1 VYSVETDSDA
11 VGEIA
16 ALPAVALVSYAELM
30 ARLEEAPWSG
40 EVYSTQRQDEAMRT
54 HPFGDGGA
62 GLAIYLVLD
71 GQQRVVVLRVLWAR

>member
-1 VYSVETDSDA
+1 VYSVETDQDA

-30 ARLEEAPWSG
+30 ARLEADPWSG
-40 EVYSTQRQDEAMRT
+40 EVYNRQRPDQGLRA

-71 GQQRVVVLRVLWAR
+71 AQRRVVVLRVLWAG